1 MYQVLIK
8 LQVFMFLQHLC
19 CFILLAAQGVAK
31 AQLLCCLVLLSITFF
46 LIFFLTVS
54 VKMSNKTSRVIEEVL
69 EKLIF
74 CLHYRL
80 MEHNF

>member
-1 MYQVLIK
+1 
-8 LQVFMFLQHLC
+8 MFLQHLC
-19 CFILLAAQGVAK
+19 CFILLEAPGVAK
-31 AQLLCCLVLLSITFF
+31 ALVVMLFGSTFNHLF
-46 LIFFLTVS
+46 FNFFLTVS

-74 CLHYRL
+74 CLHYKL

>member
-1 MYQVLIK
+1 
-8 LQVFMFLQHLC
+8 MFLQHLC
-19 CFILLAAQGVAK
+19 CFILLAAPGVAK

-74 CLHYRL
+74 CLHYKL

>member
-19 CFILLAAQGVAK
+19 CFILLAAPGVAK
-31 AQLLCCLVLLSITFF
+31 AQLLCCLVHLF
-46 LIFFLTVS
+46 LIFLTVS

-74 CLHYRL
+74 CLHYKL